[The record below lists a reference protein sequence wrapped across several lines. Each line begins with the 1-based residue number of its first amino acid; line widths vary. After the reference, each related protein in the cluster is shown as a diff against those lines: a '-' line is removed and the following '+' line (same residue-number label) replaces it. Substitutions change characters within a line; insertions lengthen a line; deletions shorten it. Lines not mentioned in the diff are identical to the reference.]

1 MDTENIMEEFEKYL
15 QRRFPKRR
23 TSVDY
28 LSDLRQFRSV
38 CQKPWRE
45 ISMHDMDAFVEQ
57 QRARGLKSAT
67 VRRRVAAMKTF
78 FDFLAEESGDLSW
91 PNPVRFKRHAGK
103 VERRL
108 PRDLR
113 DEELE
118 RVWHE
123 IGCVRDRAWFAL
135 MVRAGLRVGE
145 VVTLKVGDVLNPS
158 EGERPARIRVEGKG
172 RKERVVWLSADAYAV
187 LAELLAASDAGESP
201 SAPVFLNKR
210 GKPLSVSGI
219 EWLLHRYGRQAGSD
233 LTPHQLRHTFARQLT
248 EAGMPITSLGKLMGH
263 SQISTTQI
271 YTAGADPQ
279 LAQAY
284 QTAMQCLEQSCLD
297 QARQPSRTLLLPPLP
312 HSQPAL
318 RAPQPE
324 PALIETQ
331 PQPPD
336 WDAWATHLP
345 EAIRQASLDYV
356 KRRWPVWP
364 VARRRGRAISLLSEL
379 KNLWDWFLE
388 HRSICAP
395 GELGL
400 KDLWDYQTDQQA
412 KNYAAGTI
420 NRRLDY
426 VLGIA
431 RELAERDQ
439 PVDQSVFRIRYIPRP
454 EGLPRHLSVDES
466 QRLEDFLLQ
475 RLSTPN
481 PLLCLENACLLV
493 LLHSGLRAG
502 ECVDLRFQDLDLPGK
517 RLVVRQ
523 GKGQRDRLVYL
534 SDSACQAIQ
543 AYLSAQGSQRRQTDL
558 VWLQKNGKP
567 ISTVWLRDHVAQV
580 GVAVGIENLFPHR
593 LRHTCATRLLNAG
606 MDITRIQKLLG
617 HEQVSTTMI
626 YARVQDATVEADYR
640 RFTSQIEQQHTP
652 LSKTPIVAADW
663 PTQVVKV
670 QDTIDNSV

>member
-1 MDTENIMEEFEKYL
+1 METENIFGEFEKYL
-15 QRRFPKRR
+15 RRRFPKRR
-23 TSVDY
+23 TPVDY

-38 CQKPWRE
+38 CRKAWRE
-45 ISMHDMDAFVEQ
+45 IRMHDIDAFVEQ
-57 QRARGLKSAT
+57 QRANGLKSAT
-67 VRRRVAAMKTF
+67 VRRRVAALKTF
-78 FDFLAEESGDLSW
+78 FDFMAEESGDLSW

-118 RVWHE
+118 RVWCE
-123 IGCVRDRAWFAL
+123 IQYARDRAWFAL

-145 VVTLKVGDVLNPS
+145 VVTLKISDVLNQEA
-158 EGERPARIRVEGKG
+158 EGADPVRIRVEGKG
-172 RKERVVWLSADAYAV
+172 RKERMVWLSAEAYAV
-187 LAELLAASDAGESP
+187 LAEWLAERGETQSEQ
-201 SAPVFLNKR
+201 VFLNER
-210 GKPLSVSGI
+210 GQPLSANGI
-219 EWLLHRYGRQAGSD
+219 QWLLHRYGRQAGID

-248 EAGMPITSLGKLMGH
+248 EAGMPVTSLGKLMGH
-263 SQISTTQI
+263 AQITTTQI

-284 QTAMQCLEQSCLD
+284 QTAIQRLE
-297 QARQPSRTLLLPPLP
+297 PSSRMPILP
-312 HSQPAL
+312 HASENLPARPAPSFSPAPVQP
-318 RAPQPE
+318 PVP
-324 PALIETQ
+324 
-331 PQPPD
+331 PPD
-336 WDAWATHLP
+336 WEAWATHLP

-356 KRRWPVWP
+356 RRRWSAWP
-364 VARRRGRAISLLSEL
+364 ASRRRERNLSVLSEL
-379 KNLWDWFLE
+379 KNLWDWFLG
-388 HRSICAP
+388 HRPISAP

-412 KNYAAGTI
+412 KGYAAGTI

-439 PVDQSVFRIRYIPRP
+439 PLDQSVFRLRSIPRP
-454 EGLPRHLSVDES
+454 ESLPRHLSTEAS
-466 QRLEDFLLQ
+466 QNLEEFLLQ
-475 RLSTPN
+475 RLTTSDPC
-481 PLLCLENACLLV
+481 LRLENACLLV

-502 ECVDLRFQDLDLPGK
+502 ECVDLRIQDLDLPGK
-517 RLVVRQ
+517 RLMVRQ

-534 SDSACQAIQ
+534 SESACQAIQ
-543 AYLSAQGSQRRQTDL
+543 IYLSTAGGTPDCQRQHSDP

-567 ISTVWLRDHVAQV
+567 ISTQWLRKHVAQV
-580 GVAVGIENLFPHR
+580 GTALGIENLFPHR

-617 HEQVSTTMI
+617 HETLATTMI
-626 YARVQDATVEADYR
+626 YARVQDATLEADFR
-640 RFTSQIEQQHTP
+640 RFTSQMERQQTP
-652 LSKTPIVAADW
+652 LSNTPIVVTDW

-670 QDTIDNSV
+670 QDPIDNSV